1 MGFGCVITDK
11 TILFFGQ
18 KVRTIVWYCNHVLLK
33 TKLVIERQDHIIF
46 WSKSAHHSMVL
57 QPCIIGNHKL
67 IYRYM
72 TYSYEFHVQGTS
84 NVNDVEQVL
93 NRRCT

>member
-57 QPCIIGNHKL
+57 QPCIIENKTGNRKTRPYYFL
-67 IYRYM
+67 
-72 TYSYEFHVQGTS
+72 VKK
-84 NVNDVEQVL
+84 
-93 NRRCT
+93 CAP